1 VSVSTDDAARQ
12 IYDRLWADASE
23 RLVSG
28 AISIDQHLAE
38 READRRRGVTLI
50 ARPGP
55 TVRPQ
60 LAELIGELRAQEPEQ
75 HFYRPD
81 ELHVTIMTLVSASET
96 FDLSGTPLAD
106 YEAILAELFARSCPL
121 RINFRG
127 VTASPGAVLVQG
139 FVAGDR
145 LNQLREEIRREL
157 EHAGLGENL
166 DTRYRIVT
174 AHATI
179 MRFRAPL
186 RAPQQ
191 LAARLGAAR
200 ERDFGSTLVERIDFV
215 FNDWYM
221 SHDRV
226 RALATYQLRTK
237 NKEQRTN
244 SYEPRTENREP

>member
-1 VSVSTDDAARQ
+1 MSTNDAARQ
-12 IYDRLWADASE
+12 IYDQLWADASV
-23 RLVSG
+23 RLAAG
-28 AISIDQHLAE
+28 AVAIDRHLAE
-38 READRRRGVTLI
+38 READRRRGITLI

-55 TVRPQ
+55 AAGARI
-60 LAELIGELRAQEPEQ
+60 AELIGELRAQEPEQ

-81 ELHVTIMTLVSASET
+81 ELHVTVMTLVSASET
-96 FDLSGTPLAD
+96 FDLSHTPLAA
-106 YEAILAELFARSCPL
+106 YKAILAGLFARSCPF
-121 RINFRG
+121 RINFRS

-157 EHAGLGENL
+157 ERAGLGESL
-166 DTRYRIVT
+166 DARYRIVT

-186 RAPQQ
+186 RDPRQ
-191 LAARLGAAR
+191 LAAQLCAAR
-200 ERDFGSTLVERIDFV
+200 ERTLGSTQVDPIDFV

-226 RALATYQLRTK
+226 RVLATYPLRAD
-237 NKEQRTN
+237 TN
-244 SYEPRTENREP
+244 REPRTENREP